1 MKLDKKQ
8 IPQMV
13 VLGLLV
19 MLCIGYASFTVFKP
33 PAVELKPPA
42 PKQPDKAGSAGI
54 AVVRL
59 TAQPIQ
65 STAAFPDLSTPI
77 ARRDPFTVQTLPS
90 SDTTNPDKQANV
102 KPTPAAR
109 QAIKSATSKVP
120 PLIPPMGNFTP
131 NLSVLPSVQ
140 NQDPDFVLTGVIR
153 GWENVAIIRV
163 GDSERHVVKQG
174 QFINGCYRVLAVTS
188 DGAVLACGN
197 RRIHLKLGG
206 VRNAS

>member
-19 MLCIGYASFTVFKP
+19 LACIGYASFTVFKP
-33 PAVELKPPA
+33 PAVEIKAPA
-42 PKQPDKAGSAGI
+42 PKEPDKAGASI

-59 TAQPIQ
+59 TARPIQ

-77 ARRDPFTVQTLPS
+77 ARRDPFTVQVLPS
-90 SDTTNPDKQANV
+90 SDTTHPDKQANA
-102 KPTPAAR
+102 KPTSAAR

-163 GDSERHVVKQG
+163 GNSERYVVKQG
-174 QFINGCYRVLAVTS
+174 QFINGRYQVLAVTS

>member
-8 IPQMV
+8 VPQFV

-19 MLCIGYASFTVFKP
+19 LACIGYASFTVFKP

-42 PKQPDKAGSAGI
+42 PKEPDKSGAGI

-59 TAQPIQ
+59 TAQPVQ

-77 ARRDPFTVQTLPS
+77 ARRDPFTVQTLSS

-102 KPTPAAR
+102 KPVAKAEQVAKIAST
-109 QAIKSATSKVP
+109 KVP
-120 PLIPPMGNFTP
+120 PLIPQMGAFAG
-131 NLSVLPSVQ
+131 NLSVQPSVQ
-140 NQDPDFVLTGVIR
+140 NEDPDFVLTGVIR

-163 GDSERHVVKQG
+163 GGSERHVVKQG
-174 QFINGCYRVLAVTS
+174 QFINGRYQVLFVTS

>member
-8 IPQMV
+8 VPQLV

-19 MLCIGYASFTVFKP
+19 LACIGYASFTVFKP

-42 PKQPDKAGSAGI
+42 PKEPDKARASI

-65 STAAFPDLSTPI
+65 PTAEFPDLSTPI
-77 ARRDPFTVQTLPS
+77 ARRDPFTVQALPS
-90 SDTTNPDKQANV
+90 SDTTNPDRQANIRL
-102 KPTPAAR
+102 TTEAR
-109 QAIKSATSKVP
+109 KAIKSAMSKVP
-120 PLIPPMGNFTP
+120 PLIPPMGSFTP
-131 NLSVLPSVQ
+131 NLSVLPSAQ
-140 NQDPDFVLTGVIR
+140 NQDPGFVLTGVIR
-153 GWENVAIIRV
+153 GWENVAIIQV

-174 QFINGCYRVLAVTS
+174 QFINGRYQVLVVTS
-188 DGAVLACGN
+188 DGVVLACGN